1 MDERGQQRMSI
12 VKTLVDKMDVRAVLE
27 ELNFQHIKP
36 SGSQLRACCALH
48 GGDNPTSFTINK
60 RTGYF
65 FCHTNCGGGDIYD
78 CIMGVLECNF
88 ADAVRWLADLQG
100 VTVDWDNEEIDEN
113 YFRDE
118 AMKFM
123 ESMTSKKVPKILPSF
138 DTSKYTFSGVS
149 EYRGYSQE
157 TINHWGLRYCENA
170 DLEGRIVMPI
180 EDYDK
185 RIVGV
190 TGRATRDDHTS
201 KFLHRPRNL
210 HTGSVLTGLGRNL
223 EWIQEKSECI
233 VIEGIFDCAKFWDSG
248 IKNVACPIGTFFTDQ
263 YIMQLIK
270 AGVTSVVLAFDN
282 DGAGR
287 NGIRKAIKKALPFF
301 DLYCIAFDEGKDADE
316 TEPDRLHELYNNKL
330 TWYEWVDLY
339 SETLEEVKKK

>member
-1 MDERGQQRMSI
+1 MSI
-12 VKTLVDKMDVRAVLE
+12 VKALVDNMDVRKILE

-36 SGSQLRACCALH
+36 SGSQLRACCAIH
-48 GGDNPTSFTINK
+48 GGDEPTAFTINK
-60 RTGYF
+60 RTGMYY
-65 FCHTNCGGGDIYD
+65 CHTGHCSGDIYD

-100 VTVDWDNEEIDEN
+100 VTVNWDTEVIDEN
-113 YFRDE
+113 YFRNE
-118 AMKFM
+118 AQAFM
-123 ESMTSKKVPKILPSF
+123 DSMTNKKKPKILPNF
-138 DTSKYTFSGVS
+138 DTSKYSFSGVT
-149 EYRGYSQE
+149 EYRGYSPE
-157 TINHWGLRYCENA
+157 TIAHWGLRYCENG

-190 TGRATRDDHTS
+190 TGRATREDHAS

-233 VIEGIFDCAKFWDSG
+233 IIEGIFDCAKFWDSG
-248 IKNVACPIGTFFTDQ
+248 IKNVGCPIGTFFTDQ

-270 AGVTSVVLAFDN
+270 AGVTSVVLGFDN
-282 DGAGR
+282 DPAGR
-287 NGIRKAIKKALPFF
+287 NGVRKAISKSLLYF
-301 DLYCIAFDEGKDADE
+301 DVYCIEYPEGKDADDCTHE
-316 TEPDRLHELYNNKL
+316 ELHQIYSNKTAWYNWIGK
-330 TWYEWVDLY
+330 YGKD
-339 SETLEEVKKK
+339 LEEVKKK